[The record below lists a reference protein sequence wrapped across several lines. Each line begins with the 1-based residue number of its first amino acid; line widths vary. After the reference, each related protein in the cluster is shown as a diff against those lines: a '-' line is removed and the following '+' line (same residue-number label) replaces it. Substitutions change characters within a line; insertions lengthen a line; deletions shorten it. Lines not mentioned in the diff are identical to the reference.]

1 MFEKEIA
8 SYAFN
13 VTKRYTGDRVKLS
26 AVMSDVEIPEA
37 FKKFAEAEVEEVIDM
52 EGFGRSKTGRF
63 DLTTPEIQSL
73 FKEIRHII
81 KSSYE
86 FPREEFLE
94 VADKASK
101 FLFNYVIRP
110 RWTLEKFLFKG
121 EKEVDRASVRRAS
134 RYFHYYAYYP
144 KGITEYLDFHGK
156 TVLDIDTWRR
166 LHAKIDEH
174 LLSTLP
180 AKLNSLTSPL
190 FDLFKFSS
198 DTERVPSDAA
208 VLFFRDKAANEIVDR
223 VEFSRD
229 VKNIRTLD
237 LATLALI
244 LEATSS
250 DVDQN
255 IAVLPKTEEP
265 PKEFRSFERQK
276 VSHPIHPEEPVA
288 PRMPDEVMNETPG
301 SKPGPEAVRPAAP
314 PAPRQ
319 MPAKQEPPKRQEGP
333 KPAKPP
339 AQPSV
344 RNFMSAKLEE
354 KVVKKIF
361 RGSRSAYQI
370 GMHKIDESAD
380 WPGASRVVE
389 GIFIDNDIDPFSK
402 YAVAFTDAVSAR
414 FRGPH
419 STGRKS

>member
-13 VTKRYTGDRVKLS
+13 ITKRHTGDRVKLS
-26 AVMSDVEIPEA
+26 ELLTDIELPEA

-63 DLTTPEIQSL
+63 DLNTPEVQSL
-73 FKEIRHII
+73 FKEIRHIL
-81 KSSYE
+81 KNSYE
-86 FPREEFLE
+86 FSREEFLD

-110 RWTLEKFLFKG
+110 KWTLEKFLFKG
-121 EKEVDRASVRRAS
+121 EKEIDRASVRKAS
-134 RYFHYYAYYP
+134 RYFHYYVYYP

-156 TVLDIDTWRR
+156 TTLDIDTWKR

-190 FDLFKFSS
+190 FALFKFSS
-198 DTERVPSDAA
+198 DSDRVPSDAA
-208 VLFFRDKAANEIVDR
+208 LLFFRDKSATEIVDR
-223 VEFSRD
+223 VEFSKE
-229 VKNIRTLD
+229 VKNIRSLD
-237 LATLALI
+237 LATMTMI

-255 IAVLPKTEEP
+255 IAVLPKSEEP

-276 VSHPIHPEEPVA
+276 VSHPIHPEEPVIS
-288 PRMPDEVMNETPG
+288 RMPDEVINETPG
-301 SKPGPEAVRPAAP
+301 GSSVPEPAKPDNP
-314 PAPRQ
+314 PPPKRDAPR
-319 MPAKQEPPKRQEGP
+319 QEPPKRQESH
-333 KPAKPP
+333 KPSG
-339 AQPSV
+339 QTSV

-361 RGSRSAYQI
+361 KGSRSAYQI
-370 GMHKIDESAD
+370 GMHKIDESQD
-380 WPGASRVVE
+380 WPSASRIVE
-389 GIFIDNDIDPFSK
+389 GIFIDNDVDPFSK

-419 STGRKS
+419 SAGKNS